1 MSILKKPALSLPP
14 HFEKKKDHKNHD
26 RVVTSLDLSKRPKIK
41 STNLCGTTYYKT

>member
-1 MSILKKPALSLPP
+1 MSILKKPASLSRPIL
-14 HFEKKKDHKNHD
+14 KKNDHKNHD